1 MNTNARKR
9 GLCLFLVVI
18 LVVLTGDWM
27 ALTVRAT
34 EINRS
39 FDLNAGASQVVEADI
54 LSEDTSFQDKVEEA
68 QEEVEERNKLV
79 MANVD
84 KSVNVRA
91 EANSESEKVGLLY
104 EDCGGTILERGDGWT
119 KIQSGELVGWV
130 SNEYL
135 LFGDEAWA
143 YADEV
148 GVTIATIEAEALR
161 VRKEPSQDA
170 GVYGLLEIDSQYEV
184 VETLDGWVAI
194 KYGKYTGYISSE
206 FISTEFFI
214 EEGETMEQIK
224 EREYLLALEKAQLT
238 TNLGAL
244 PGSEEE
250 VMLLAA
256 LIQCEA
262 GNQSYEGKIGV
273 GAVVCNR
280 VKSSRFPNTIAE
292 VIYAPGQFTPAG
304 NGKVAARLQAGVN
317 DECIQAARDAL
328 AGETTVG
335 DALYFRRAGN
345 KTGYVLGDHV
355 FY

>member
-1 MNTNARKR
+1 MKTKANVR
-9 GLCLFLVVI
+9 GLCLLLAVVF
-18 LVVLTGDWM
+18 VVFAADWN
-27 ALTVRAT
+27 ALTVQAS
-34 EINRS
+34 EPSRS
-39 FDLNAGASQVVEADI
+39 FDLNAGASEVVEADI
-54 LSEDTSFQDKVEEA
+54 LSEEESFQDRVEEV

-91 EANSESEKVGLLY
+91 EANSDSEKVGMLY
-104 EDCGGTILERGDGWT
+104 EDCGGTILEKGDGWT

-130 SNEYL
+130 SNDYL
-135 LFGDEAWA
+135 LFGDEAWE
-143 YADEV
+143 YAHEV
-148 GVTIATIEAEALR
+148 GVTIATVETEALR

-170 GVYGLLEIDSQYEV
+170 GVYGLLEIESQYEV
-184 VETLDGWVAI
+184 VEELDGWMAI
-194 KYGKYTGYISSE
+194 EYGKYTGYVSSE
-206 FISTEFFI
+206 FVSTEFFI
-214 EEGETMEQIK
+214 EEGETIEQIR

-250 VMLLAA
+250 VILLAA
-256 LIQCEA
+256 LIHCEA
-262 GNQSYEGKIGV
+262 GNQSYEGKVAV

-280 VKSSRFPNTIAE
+280 VKSGRFPNTIAE

-304 NGKVAARLQAGVN
+304 NGKVAARVAAGV
-317 DECIQAARDAL
+317 DEECIQAARDAL

-345 KTGYVLGDHV
+345 KPGYVLGDHV

>member
-1 MNTNARKR
+1 MNTNVRMR
-9 GLCLFLVVI
+9 GLCLFLALI
-18 LVVLTGDWM
+18 LVVLGGDWM
-27 ALTVRAT
+27 TLTVLASDT
-34 EINRS
+34 NRS
-39 FDLNAGASQVVEADI
+39 FDLSAGASVVVEADI
-54 LSEDTSFQDKVEEA
+54 LSEEESFQDRVEEV
-68 QEEVEERNKLV
+68 QEEVEERNKFV

-91 EANSESEKVGLLY
+91 EADSESEKVGLLY

-130 SNEYL
+130 SNDYL
-135 LFGDEAWA
+135 LFGDEAWE
-143 YADEV
+143 YAQEV
-148 GVTIATIEAEALR
+148 GTTIATVETEALR
-161 VRKEPSQDA
+161 VRKEPSEEA
-170 GVYGLLEIDSQYEV
+170 GVYGLLELGSEYEV
-184 VETLDGWVAI
+184 VEELEGWVAI
-194 KYGKYTGYISSE
+194 EYGKYTGYISNE
-206 FISTEFFI
+206 FVSTEFFI
-214 EEGETMEQIK
+214 EEGETMEQIR

-238 TNLGAL
+238 TNLGAV

-262 GNQSYEGKIGV
+262 GNQSYEGMVAV

-280 VKSSRFPNTIAE
+280 VRSSRFPNTIAE
-292 VIYAPGQFTPAG
+292 VIFAPGQFTPAG
-304 NGKVAARLQAGVN
+304 NGKVAERLAAGVN
-317 DECIQAARDAL
+317 EQCIQAARAAL

-345 KTGYVLGDHV
+345 KTGYILGDHV

>member
-1 MNTNARKR
+1 MKTNGRMR
-9 GLCLFLVVI
+9 GLCLFLAVV
-18 LVVLTGDWM
+18 LVVLAGDWA

-34 EINRS
+34 DSNQD
-39 FDLNAGASQVVEADI
+39 FDLNAGASVVVEADI
-54 LSEDTSFQDKVEEA
+54 LSEDTSFQDKVDEA
-68 QEEVEERNKLV
+68 QEEVEERSKLV

-104 EDCGGTILERGDGWT
+104 EDCGGTILERADGWT
-119 KIQSGELVGWV
+119 KLQSGELVGWV
-130 SNEYL
+130 SNDYL

-143 YADEV
+143 YAEEV

-161 VRKEPSQDA
+161 VRKEPSQEA

-184 VETLDGWVAI
+184 VEELDGWVAI
-194 KYGKYTGYISSE
+194 EYGKYTGYISSE
-206 FISTEFFI
+206 FVSTEFFI
-214 EEGETMEQIK
+214 EDGETMEQIR

-238 TNLGAL
+238 TNLGAI

-262 GNQSYEGKIGV
+262 GNQSYEGKVGV

-280 VKSSRFPNTIAE
+280 VKSGRFPGTIAE

-304 NGKVAARLQAGVN
+304 NGKLAARLTAGVN
-317 DECIQAARDAL
+317 DECVQAARAAL

>member
-1 MNTNARKR
+1 MNTNVRMR
-9 GLCLFLVVI
+9 GLCLFLSLI
-18 LVVLTGDWM
+18 LVVLGGDWM
-27 ALTVRAT
+27 TLTVLAT
-34 EINRS
+34 DTNHS
-39 FDLNAGASQVVEADI
+39 FDLSAGASVVVEADI
-54 LSEDTSFQDKVEEA
+54 LSEDESFQDRVEEV
-68 QEEVEERNKLV
+68 QEEVEERNKFV

-84 KSVNVRA
+84 ESVNVRA
-91 EANSESEKVGLLY
+91 EADSESEKVGLLY

-130 SNEYL
+130 SNDYL

-143 YADEV
+143 YAEEV
-148 GVTIATIEAEALR
+148 GTTIATVETEALR
-161 VRKEPSQDA
+161 VRKEPTEEA
-170 GVYGLLEIDSQYEV
+170 GVYGLLELGSEYEV
-184 VETLDGWVAI
+184 VEELEGWVAI
-194 KYGKYTGYISSE
+194 EYGKYTGYISSE
-206 FISTEFFI
+206 FVSTEFFI
-214 EEGETMEQIK
+214 EEGETMEQIR

-238 TNLGAL
+238 TNLGAI

-262 GNQSYEGKIGV
+262 GNQSYEGMVAV

-280 VKSSRFPNTIAE
+280 VRSSRFPNTIAE
-292 VIYAPGQFTPAG
+292 VIFAPGQFTPAG
-304 NGKVAARLQAGVN
+304 NGKVAERLAAGVN
-317 DECIQAARDAL
+317 EQCIEAARAAL

-345 KTGYVLGDHV
+345 KTGYILGDHV

>member
-1 MNTNARKR
+1 MKTNAKKR
-9 GLCLFLVVI
+9 GLCLFFATMI
-18 LVVLTGDWM
+18 LVFTADWN
-27 ALTVRAT
+27 ALTVLASET
-34 EINRS
+34 DQS
-39 FDLNAGASQVVEADI
+39 FDLNAGASVVVEADI
-54 LSEDTSFQDKVEEA
+54 LSEEESFQDRVEEV

-104 EDCGGTILERGDGWT
+104 EDCGGEILERGDGWT

-130 SNEYL
+130 SNDYL
-135 LFGDEAWA
+135 LFGDEAWE
-143 YADEV
+143 YAQEV
-148 GVTIATIEAEALR
+148 GITLATVETEALR
-161 VRKEPSQDA
+161 VRKEPSEEA
-170 GVYGLLEIDSQYEV
+170 GVYGLLELDSQYEV
-184 VETLDGWVAI
+184 VEELEDWVAI
-194 KYGKYTGYISSE
+194 EYGKYTGYISAEYVSLE
-206 FISTEFFI
+206 FII
-214 EEGETMEQIK
+214 EEGETMEQIR

-244 PGSEEE
+244 PGTEEE

-262 GNQSYEGKIGV
+262 GNQSYEGMVAV

-280 VKSSRFPNTIAE
+280 VRSSRFPNTIAE
-292 VIYAPGQFTPAG
+292 VIFSPGQFTPAG
-304 NGKVAARLQAGVN
+304 NGKVAERLAAGVN
-317 DECIQAARDAL
+317 EQCIQAARAAI

>member
-9 GLCLFLVVI
+9 GLCLFLAVI
-18 LVVLTGDWM
+18 LVVLTGNRM

-34 EINRS
+34 DINRS

-68 QEEVEERNKLV
+68 QEEVEEHNKLV

-91 EANSESEKVGLLY
+91 EADSESEKVGLLY

-135 LFGDEAWA
+135 LFGDEAWEYA
-143 YADEV
+143 YEV
-148 GVTIATIEAEALR
+148 GVTIATIETEALR
-161 VRKEPSQDA
+161 VRKEPTQDA

-184 VETLDGWVAI
+184 VEELDGWVAI

-262 GNQSYEGKIGV
+262 GNQSYEGKVGV

-280 VKSSRFPNTIAE
+280 VKSGRFPNTIAE
-292 VIYAPGQFTPAG
+292 VIYAPGQFTPAC

-317 DECIQAARDAL
+317 EECIQAARDAL

-335 DALYFRRAGN
+335 DAMYFRRAGN

>member
-9 GLCLFLVVI
+9 GLCLFLVII
-18 LVVLTGDWM
+18 LVALTGDWM
-27 ALTVRAT
+27 TLTVRAT
-34 EINRS
+34 DSNHD
-39 FDLNAGASQVVEADI
+39 FDLNAGASVVVEADI
-54 LSEDTSFQDKVEEA
+54 LSEDESFQDKVDEA
-68 QEEVEERNKLV
+68 QEEVEERSKLV

-104 EDCGGTILERGDGWT
+104 EECGGTILERADGWT
-119 KIQSGELVGWV
+119 KLQSGELVGWV
-130 SNEYL
+130 SNDYL
-135 LFGDEAWA
+135 LFGDEAWE
-143 YADEV
+143 YAQEV

-161 VRKEPSQDA
+161 VRKEPSQEA

-184 VETLDGWVAI
+184 VEELDGWVAI
-194 KYGKYTGYISSE
+194 EYGKYTGYISSE
-206 FISTEFFI
+206 YISTEFFI
-214 EEGETMEQIK
+214 EDGETMEQIK

-238 TNLGAL
+238 TNLGAV

-256 LIQCEA
+256 LIYCEA
-262 GNQSYEGKIGV
+262 GNQSYEGKLAV

-280 VKSSRFPNTIAE
+280 VRSSRFPNTVAE

-304 NGKVAARLQAGVN
+304 NGKVAARVAAGVN
-317 DECIQAARDAL
+317 DECIQAARAAL
-328 AGETTVG
+328 SGETTVG

>member
-9 GLCLFLVVI
+9 GLCLFLAVI
-18 LVVLTGDWM
+18 LVVLTGNRM

-34 EINRS
+34 DINRS

-68 QEEVEERNKLV
+68 QEEVEEHNKLV

-91 EANSESEKVGLLY
+91 EADSESEKVGLLY

-135 LFGDEAWA
+135 LFGDEAWEYA
-143 YADEV
+143 YEV
-148 GVTIATIEAEALR
+148 GVTIATIETEALR
-161 VRKEPSQDA
+161 VRKEPTQDA

-184 VETLDGWVAI
+184 VEELDGWVAI

-262 GNQSYEGKIGV
+262 GNQSYEGKVGV

-280 VKSSRFPNTIAE
+280 VKSGRFPNTIAE
-292 VIYAPGQFTPAG
+292 VIYAPGQFTPAC
-304 NGKVAARLQAGVN
+304 NGKVAARLQAGIN
-317 DECIQAARDAL
+317 EECIQAARDAL

>member
-1 MNTNARKR
+1 MNTNAHKR
-9 GLCLFLVVI
+9 GLCLFLAAIMVVFAWD
-18 LVVLTGDWM
+18 LS

-34 EINRS
+34 DTDRN

-54 LSEDTSFQDKVEEA
+54 LSEDVSFQDKVEEA

-91 EANSESEKVGLLY
+91 EASSESEKVGLLY
-104 EDCGGTILERGDGWT
+104 EDCGGTILERADGWT
-119 KIQSGELVGWV
+119 KLQSGELIGWV
-130 SNEYL
+130 SNDYL
-135 LFGDEAWA
+135 LFGDEAWE
-143 YADEV
+143 YAHEV
-148 GVTIATIEAEALR
+148 GVTIATVEAEALR

-184 VETLDGWVAI
+184 VEELEGWVAI
-194 KYGKYTGYISSE
+194 EYGKYTGYVSSE
-206 FISTEFFI
+206 FVSTEFFI
-214 EEGETMEQIK
+214 EDGETMEQIK

-238 TNLGAL
+238 TNLGAI

-256 LIQCEA
+256 LIHCEA
-262 GNQSYEGKIGV
+262 GNQSYEGKLGV

-280 VKSSRFPNTIAE
+280 VKSGRFPNTIAE
-292 VIYAPGQFTPAG
+292 VIFSPGQFTPAG
-304 NGKVAARLQAGVN
+304 NGKVAARVAAGVD
-317 DECIQAARDAL
+317 DECIQAARAAL
-328 AGETTVG
+328 SGETTVG

>member
-9 GLCLFLVVI
+9 GLCLFLAVI
-18 LVVLTGDWM
+18 LVVLTGNRM

-34 EINRS
+34 DINRS

-68 QEEVEERNKLV
+68 QEEVEEHNKLV

-91 EANSESEKVGLLY
+91 EADSESEKVGLLY

-135 LFGDEAWA
+135 LFGDEAWEYA
-143 YADEV
+143 YEV
-148 GVTIATIEAEALR
+148 GVTIATIETEALR
-161 VRKEPSQDA
+161 VRKEPTQDA

-184 VETLDGWVAI
+184 VEELDGWVAI

-262 GNQSYEGKIGV
+262 GNQSYEGKVGV

-280 VKSSRFPNTIAE
+280 VKSGRFPNTIAE
-292 VIYAPGQFTPAG
+292 VIYAPGQFTPAC

-317 DECIQAARDAL
+317 EECIQAARDAL

>member
-1 MNTNARKR
+1 MKSNAKKR
-9 GLCLFLVVI
+9 GLCIFLAAIIMLFVA
-18 LVVLTGDWM
+18 DWN
-27 ALTVRAT
+27 ALTVLAS
-34 EINRS
+34 EA
-39 FDLNAGASQVVEADI
+39 DLDFNLSAGASEVVEADI
-54 LSEDTSFQDKVEEA
+54 LSEEESFQDMVEEA
-68 QEEVEERNKLV
+68 QEEVEERNRLV

-84 KSVNVRA
+84 KSVNVRE
-91 EANSESEKVGLLY
+91 EANSESAKVGLLY
-104 EDCGGTILERGDGWT
+104 EDCGGTIIERGDGWT
-119 KIQSGELVGWV
+119 KIQSGELAGWV
-130 SNEYL
+130 SNDYL

-143 YADEV
+143 KAEEV
-148 GVTIATIEAEALR
+148 GETIATVEAEALR
-161 VRKEPSQDA
+161 VRKEPSEDA
-170 GVYGLLEIDSQYEV
+170 GVYGLLELDSQYEV
-184 VETLDGWVAI
+184 VEELEGWVAI
-194 KYGKYTGYISSE
+194 EYGKYTGYISSE
-206 FISTEFFI
+206 FVSLEFFI
-214 EEGETMEQIK
+214 DEGETMEQIR

-262 GNQSYEGKIGV
+262 GNQSYEGKVGV

-280 VKSSRFPNTIAE
+280 VRSGRFPNTIAE

-304 NGKVAARLQAGVN
+304 NGKVATRLSAGVN
-317 DECIQAARDAL
+317 DECVQAARAAL

-345 KTGYVLGDHV
+345 KTGYILGDHV